1 MAQYAEESPQS
12 NAFLSSF
19 QKYHNFAELSRAML
33 LELVKEIRVFEGGRL
48 EIVLNFQDELQSL
61 TDYLELNREVLQPP

>member
-1 MAQYAEESPQS
+1 
-12 NAFLSSF
+12 
-19 QKYHNFAELSRAML
+19 ML